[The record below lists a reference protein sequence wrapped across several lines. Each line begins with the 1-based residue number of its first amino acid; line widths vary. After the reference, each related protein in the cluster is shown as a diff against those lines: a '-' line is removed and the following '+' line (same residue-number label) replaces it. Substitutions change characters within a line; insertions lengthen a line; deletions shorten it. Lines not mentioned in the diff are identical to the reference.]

1 MHLRARVAWSP
12 FARRCAARQLVG
24 AGEHSGKTETRWR
37 HCALAGTDQ
46 LAPQVI
52 FDSSSGELHACSLAR
67 KSALQICLLS
77 AHSIFSSAARAR
89 CDGASRRRKIYSR
102 GRRAEKGFR
111 YAPQVRKHAARRCDA
126 GYQGAVSQVS
136 TEPQGHRYTRR
147 ARFTSICSVQFCR
160 DMRVSVMICVALD
173 EL

>member
-1 MHLRARVAWSP
+1 MISP
-12 FARRCAARQLVG
+12 SARRCAARQLVG
-24 AGEHSGKTETRWR
+24 AGEYFGKTETRWR

-52 FDSSSGELHACSLAR
+52 FDYSSGELARVLACTQICS
-67 KSALQICLLS
+67 QICLLS

-111 YAPQVRKHAARRCDA
+111 YAPQYENTQLAAAILDIKVLSLKSQRSRKGIATHAARALHRSI
-126 GYQGAVSQVS
+126 VSS
-136 TEPQGHRYTRR
+136 
-147 ARFTSICSVQFCR
+147 SV
-160 DMRVSVMICVALD
+160 VI
-173 EL
+173 